1 MFSKK
6 ASLGSCVL
14 ALVAAGA
21 SPAAAEGWSFAA
33 GIDYSTGSYGQAQ
46 DTTII
51 EAPLTATYTGDR
63 WGVSL
68 TVPYVSVD
76 GPGGIVPGGIG
87 PAGGGLL
94 GGVLGAGESAGV
106 AGPNI
111 SEQGLG
117 DVTASAFVTPVQ
129 TQSGG
134 ALTLAG
140 RVRLPTGDEQKSLGI
155 GETAVAVSLF
165 GRQSFAERA
174 GVYGAIGYEQTL
186 ESERGGMF
194 AAAGVES
201 YVSDNLLLGVRADWV
216 EASAQGRRDSAQA
229 SLYAGIDVGERTRLL
244 AYAGA
249 GLSDSSPDASAGIAI
264 VFKAS

>member
-1 MFSKK
+1 MFKKK
-6 ASLGSCVL
+6 AALGTCVL
-14 ALVAAGA
+14 ALAAAGA

-33 GIDYSTGSYGQAQ
+33 GLDYSVGSYGQAE
-46 DTTII
+46 DTTIV
-51 EAPLTATYTGDR
+51 EAPLTATYNGDR

-94 GGVLGAGESAGV
+94 GGVLGASEAGGV
-106 AGPNI
+106 AGADI

-117 DVTASAFVTPVQ
+117 DVTVSAFATPVQ
-129 TQSGG
+129 TESGG
-134 ALTLAG
+134 ALTIAG
-140 RVRLPTGDEQKSLGI
+140 RVRTPTGDEEKSLGI
-155 GETAVAVSLF
+155 GEAAVALSLV

-186 ESERGGMF
+186 ESEQGGMF

-201 YVSDNLLLGVRADWV
+201 YVSDNLLLGVRADWA

-264 VFKAS
+264 VFRAN